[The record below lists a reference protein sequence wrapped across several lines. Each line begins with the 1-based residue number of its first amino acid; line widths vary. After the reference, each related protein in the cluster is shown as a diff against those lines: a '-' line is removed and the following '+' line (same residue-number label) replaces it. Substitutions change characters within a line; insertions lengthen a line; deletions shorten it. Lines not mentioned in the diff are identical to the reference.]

1 MKMGFD
7 EFLASPECEVV
18 IVAYPDIFR
27 TEAKLLHGTFSREY
41 QELSA
46 IIMLDSE
53 DMIAIGV
60 KDADLVK
67 VESVRGSVVVAAKKS
82 DSEEGHPGTG
92 YMPEGAW
99 SNVLGACPVPAKIS
113 RAHQERGVPAI
124 EELLKPKNR
133 PM

>member
-1 MKMGFD
+1 MKVGFD
-7 EFLASPECEVV
+7 EFLATPTCKVV

-46 IIMLDSE
+46 IIMLDSK
-53 DMIAIGV
+53 DMVAIGV

-82 DSEEGHPGTG
+82 DSDSEESHPGTG

-99 SNVLGACPVPAKIS
+99 SNVLGTCPVPAKIS
-113 RAHQERGVPAI
+113 RAHQGEGVPAI
-124 EELLKPKNR
+124 AELTP
-133 PM
+133 